1 MKTSRR
7 LWLHQR
13 GSQDSSRSV
22 KETIGKQANEVDV
35 AEVVVVATS
44 VTTKTTSAEEVS
56 LPSRV
61 QQPLLINLLSDL
73 ASSG

>member
-1 MKTSRR
+1 
-7 LWLHQR
+7 
-13 GSQDSSRSV
+13 V